1 MQDRLT
7 DINTVCNLLGCTSRT
22 LRFYEQK
29 GIVQSTTSPYNSRR
43 QYSCEQ
49 IEKIKEVLV
58 LRSLGLPIAKIRELQ
73 ANNCPLAGAI
83 SARKAELV
91 ALIEEKVKEYHLL
104 SEALMT
110 LDDGGD
116 IFAVES
122 VDRSHLSAM
131 QMGVV
136 EQFTDAF
143 LLQRY
148 DWCFSCF
155 SDDMKQQLSASAL
168 QKTIADTL
176 QPLGNFLEKD
186 KTVQDRDFHNIYYC
200 YLKYEN
206 LGLYIKIVFLQEKIH
221 GVWLNYYPY
230 SKGK

>member
-176 QPLGNFLEKD
+176 KPLGKFLEKD
-186 KTVQDRDFHNIYYC
+186 KIEQDRDFHNIYFS

>member
-73 ANNCPLAGAI
+73 ANNCPLAEAI
-83 SARKAELV
+83 SARKAELI
-91 ALIEEKVKEYHLL
+91 ALIEEKMKEYHLL

-122 VDRSHLSAM
+122 VDRAQLTAI
-131 QMGVV
+131 QLGIV
-136 EQFTDAF
+136 EKFADAF
-143 LLQRY
+143 AQERY
-148 DWCFSCF
+148 DWCFANF
-155 SDDMKQQLSASAL
+155 SDVMKQQLS
-168 QKTIADTL
+168 
-176 QPLGNFLEKD
+176 
-186 KTVQDRDFHNIYYC
+186 
-200 YLKYEN
+200 
-206 LGLYIKIVFLQEKIH
+206 
-221 GVWLNYYPY
+221 LNAFR
-230 SKGK
+230 KKLRIR

>member
-73 ANNCPLAGAI
+73 ANNCPLAEAI

-122 VDRSHLSAM
+122 VDRTQLTAI
-131 QMGVV
+131 QLGIV
-136 EQFTDAF
+136 EKFADAF
-143 LLQRY
+143 AQERY
-148 DWCFSCF
+148 DWCFASF
-155 SDDMKQQLSASAL
+155 SDVMKQQLSLNAFR
-168 QKTIADTL
+168 KKVADTL
-176 QPLGNFLEKD
+176 KPLGNFLEKD
-186 KTVQDRDFHNIYYC
+186 KTVQDRELHNIYYC